1 MLPMPRLSPVT
12 QAASDLRP
20 GDAQGLTPVTVRR
33 EAMKER
39 VAEAIVE
46 AAAAVFSAG
55 SGASMADVAVAA
67 GVARATV
74 YRYFPTREALLQ
86 RLATVALRDAG
97 ARLAEAELDAV
108 ESEEGVSRAARALL
122 EVGDYFTVL
131 ARERVRFDA
140 EDYERGLLV
149 PLRRLIERGQSERQF
164 RGDIPTEWLTTA
176 LVEFVVS
183 VAPSAR
189 AFGRDATVAAL
200 TTLFLDGARA
210 RTARAV
216 R

>member
-1 MLPMPRLSPVT
+1 MSQPERQHPLQARVAT
-12 QAASDLRP
+12 AIVDAAASAL
-20 GDAQGLTPVTVRR
+20 AQRG
-33 EAMKER
+33 EQ
-39 VAEAIVE
+39 
-46 AAAAVFSAG
+46 
-55 SGASMADVAVAA
+55 ASMADVAAAA

-140 EDYERGLLV
+140 EEY
-149 PLRRLIERGQSERQF
+149 
-164 RGDIPTEWLTTA
+164 
-176 LVEFVVS
+176 
-183 VAPSAR
+183 
-189 AFGRDATVAAL
+189 
-200 TTLFLDGARA
+200 
-210 RTARAV
+210 
-216 R
+216 